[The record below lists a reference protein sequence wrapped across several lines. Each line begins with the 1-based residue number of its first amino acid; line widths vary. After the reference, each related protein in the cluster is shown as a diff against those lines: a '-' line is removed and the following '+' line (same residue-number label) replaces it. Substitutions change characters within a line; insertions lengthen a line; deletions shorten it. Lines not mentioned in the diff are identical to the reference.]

1 MNSNRVH
8 TEIEEYT
15 TNINTILGK
24 LEAVESSAA
33 FQGTGIKNALVTF
46 ITVVKDVSVRY
57 TNALK
62 ESEKQ
67 IISEVKRVYA
77 QQDTDVSGNL
87 SSDSATL
94 QQNNTF
100 GS

>member
-24 LEAVESSAA
+24 LESSAA

-62 ESEKQ
+62 KSEKQ